1 MGMGMGPQVEVEM
14 EVPPPTEWGHKP
26 KPTDVQAGKA
36 KRFYDQL

>member
-14 EVPPPTEWGHKP
+14 EVPPPMEWGHKP
-26 KPTDVQAGKA
+26 IATDVQAGKA